1 MNGKDAKATIVS
13 MGRSVSEVARALGMS
28 QQNLSNSLSSRDVK
42 SGLIERISEVLGIT
56 VADFYHRAAHG
67 GEALSIS
74 STGDNSPNI
83 NGNGNTV
90 DTGSAVMEKMADTIS
105 AQQATIA
112 KQADIISG
120 LVSKISVS

>member
-1 MNGKDAKATIVS
+1 MDGKVVKQVIS
-13 MGRSVSEVARALGMS
+13 GMGRSLAEVARSIGMS
-28 QQNLSNSLSSRDVK
+28 QQNFSKYLSYTDVK

-67 GEALSIS
+67 GEALNIS

-83 NGNGNTV
+83 NGNGNNV

-112 KQADIISG
+112 KQADIING

>member
-1 MNGKDAKATIVS
+1 MSGNEVKKVITS
-13 MGRSVSEVARALGMS
+13 MGFSISDVARKVGTS
-28 QQNLSNSLSSRDVK
+28 QPNLSKILTSHDVK

-67 GEALSIS
+67 GEALNIS

-83 NGNGNTV
+83 NGNGNNI

>member
-67 GEALSIS
+67 GEALNIS

-83 NGNGNTV
+83 NGNGNHV

>member
-1 MNGKDAKATIVS
+1 MSGNEVKKVITS
-13 MGRSVSEVARALGMS
+13 MGFSISDVARKVGTS
-28 QQNLSNSLSSRDVK
+28 QPNLSKILTSQDVK

-67 GEALSIS
+67 GEALSFS

-83 NGNGNTV
+83 NGDGNNI
-90 DTGSAVMEKMADTIS
+90 DIGSAVMEKMADTIS

>member
-1 MNGKDAKATIVS
+1 MDGKVVKQVIS
-13 MGRSVSEVARALGMS
+13 GMGRSLAEVARSIGMS
-28 QQNLSNSLSSRDVK
+28 QQNFSKYLSYTDVK

-67 GEALSIS
+67 GEALIIS

-83 NGNGNTV
+83 NGNGNKI
-90 DTGSAVMEKMADTIS
+90 DTGSAVMEKMVDTIS

>member
-1 MNGKDAKATIVS
+1 
-13 MGRSVSEVARALGMS
+13 MGFSISDVARKVGTS
-28 QQNLSNSLSSRDVK
+28 QPNLSKILTSHDVK

-67 GEALSIS
+67 GEALNIS

-83 NGNGNTV
+83 NGNGNNI
-90 DTGSAVMEKMADTIS
+90 DTGSAVMEKMVDTIS

-112 KQADIISG
+112 KQADIING

>member
-1 MNGKDAKATIVS
+1 MDGKVVKQVIS
-13 MGRSVSEVARALGMS
+13 GMGRSLAEVARSIGRS
-28 QQNLSNSLSSRDVK
+28 QQNFSKYLSYTDVK

-67 GEALSIS
+67 GESLIIS

-83 NGNGNTV
+83 NGNGNKI
-90 DTGSAVMEKMADTIS
+90 DTGSAVMEKMVDTIS

>member
-1 MNGKDAKATIVS
+1 MGVS
-13 MGRSVSEVARALGMS
+13 ISDVARKVGTS
-28 QQNLSNSLSSRDVK
+28 QPNLSKILTSQDVK

-67 GEALSIS
+67 GEALNIS

-83 NGNGNTV
+83 NGNGNHV

>member
-1 MNGKDAKATIVS
+1 MNGNEVKKVIKY
-13 MGRSVSEVARALGMS
+13 MGFSISDVARKVGTS
-28 QQNLSNSLSSRDVK
+28 QPNLSKILTSQDVK

-83 NGNGNTV
+83 NGNGNNI
-90 DTGSAVMEKMADTIS
+90 DIGSAVMEKMVDTIS

>member
-1 MNGKDAKATIVS
+1 MDGKVVKQVIS
-13 MGRSVSEVARALGMS
+13 GMGRSLAEVARSIGMS
-28 QQNLSNSLSSRDVK
+28 QQNFSKYLSYTDVK

-83 NGNGNTV
+83 NGNGNNV